1 MANFLDVTVSPVIT
15 DGGSAVIP
23 SVAGWSLDDLE
34 VDEYQQASY
43 RIGIGEDKFFGIKGS
58 SVGGETDPVVLPFS
72 KITGY
77 QLKST
82 VPVLLKIDLAVAGI
96 QVTNAMVSGT
106 SYDNIKVE
114 ASGQIA
120 DVRLLIWGT
129 R

>member
-23 SVAGWSLDDLE
+23 SVAGFSLDDLE

-58 SVGGETDPVVLPFS
+58 TIAGETDPVVLPLSLIEGF
-72 KITGY
+72 

-82 VPVLLKIDLAVAGI
+82 SPVDIKIDGAAAGV
-96 QVTNAMVSGT
+96 QVKNAFISGM
-106 SYDNIKVE
+106 SFSNILVE
-114 ASGQIA
+114 ASGQLA
-120 DVRLLIWGT
+120 DVRLLVWGS